1 MDFLQ
6 YLNKLEACAHRK
18 INDANDLIQVL
29 EDRVDYFDKNGC
41 RLSDFGLAEIFT
53 QDYTPEEVDVILKK
67 RVKGS
72 EISSEEAGKYASF
85 IQYNLSKLYHAKQ
98 WTQQFHLGAIRN
110 NNPFLLKQVG
120 ADSGCDSIGD
130 ISHAQSM
137 SRFFGRLENEGILAK
152 TITYNLN
159 PAQSEVFA
167 TMMGNFSEAGVP
179 GKMQWGSAWW
189 FLDQKDGMEN
199 QLNIL
204 SNMGLLS
211 RFIGMLTDSRS
222 FLSFPR
228 HEYFRRILCNL
239 LAEDMNRGLLPDD
252 FDFIGSMIQDI
263 CYKNAKAYFDF
274 K

>member
-1 MDFLQ
+1 
-6 YLNKLEACAHRK
+6 
-18 INDANDLIQVL
+18 L

-41 RLSDFGLAEIFT
+41 RLSDFGLAQLFT
-53 QDYTPEEVDVILKK
+53 HDYTPEEVDVILKK
-67 RVKGS
+67 RWAGN
-72 EISSEEAGKYASF
+72 EISLEEAGAYGSF
-85 IQYNLSKLYHAKQ
+85 IQYNLSKLYHAKG
-98 WTQQFHLGAIRN
+98 WTQQFHLGALRN
-110 NNPFLLKQVG
+110 NNPYLLKQVG
-120 ADSGCDSIGD
+120 ADSGCDSISD
-130 ISHAQSM
+130 ISHAESM

-159 PAQSEVFA
+159 PSQSEVFA

-252 FDFIGSMIQDI
+252 IDFIGSMVKNI
-263 CYKNAKAYFDF
+263 CYNNAKAYFDF